1 MRIAELL
8 THVPMVKKGSKL
20 QSVTDIISKYKI
32 FHIPVSVRDHYAGL
46 CDLSEIIKQN
56 KTTIN
61 VHMPVSLVDPDAELL
76 DALTIVYQQRLTI
89 LPIGIN
95 TKYLGSVIIW
105 DLLRHMAI
113 ELGVDTASSI
123 LVLEVPPRDYDLS
136 RIVHLIEAEGAKVY
150 GVSVR
155 DSISAG
161 ESSTL
166 NVIIKINTGD
176 IRRVVSALERF
187 GYNITNVLFSK
198 EMEDLYKERYE
209 SLMRYLKT

>member
-8 THVPMVKKGSKL
+8 TDIPIVKKRTKL
-20 QSVTDIISKYKI
+20 QSIADIINKYKI
-32 FHIPVSVRDHYAGL
+32 FHIPVSVKNQYAGL
-46 CDLSEIIKQN
+46 CDLSEIIKQS
-56 KTTIN
+56 KETIN
-61 VHMPVSLVDPDAELL
+61 VNLSIPLIDPDAELL
-76 DALTIVYQQRLTI
+76 DALPIVYQQRLTA

-95 TKYLGSVIIW
+95 TDYHGSVIVW

-136 RIVHLIEAEGAKVY
+136 KIVHLIEAEGAKVY

-161 ESSTL
+161 ESSSL

-176 IRRVVSALERF
+176 VRRVVSALERF
-187 GYNITNVLFSK
+187 GYNVTNVLFSK